1 MRNVMLQNSINLM
14 VQPEFS
20 PVNCPLSSAFAN
32 ICQNLS
38 FESLLWKVSLVL
50 KVSKQCFVFGH
61 FWLFSQNNQ
70 PTLDWKF
77 KNDWTKR
84 LQKIP
89 RKINLSLSLAKRK
102 LAEKNEWNLSNQ
114 SGEVTR
120 ASIYLTN
127 CRRSFFFSVT
137 LFRAWFYDNQFS
149 KIKFNL
155 LKILEAS
162 QKHTLTMLV
171 KLQAFITQFNQFH
184 PGCYFHIVSLGGC
197 FWIYL

>member
-1 MRNVMLQNSINLM
+1 MILSLKLLMRNVTLQNLISLI

-20 PVNCPLSSAFAN
+20 PVNCPLPSTFVN

-38 FESLLWKVSLVL
+38 FDALYVCEYL
-50 KVSKQCFVFGH
+50 SKPFIRITTVKGVFGY

-114 SGEVTR
+114 SGEVTH

-127 CRRSFFFSVT
+127 CRRSFIFS
-137 LFRAWFYDNQFS
+137 S
-149 KIKFNL
+149 
-155 LKILEAS
+155 
-162 QKHTLTMLV
+162 
-171 KLQAFITQFNQFH
+171 
-184 PGCYFHIVSLGGC
+184 
-197 FWIYL
+197 YLI